1 MESIRQKQIGSVV
14 KRAFSDI
21 LREDGVYIYGAE
33 PLITVTSVRM
43 SPDLNLAKIYCSV
56 YNVEDKQVPIL
67 QLEAEHARLRQEL
80 GRRLKR
86 QVRRI
91 PDFNVYLDD
100 TLDEMYKLNAL
111 FDRLHAEKQMGD
123 EEE

>member
-1 MESIRQKQIGSVV
+1 METIRQKQVGAVV

-21 LREDGVYIYGAE
+21 LREGGAYIYGSEA
-33 PLITVTSVRM
+33 LLTVTNVKM

-80 GRRLKR
+80 GRKLKR
-86 QVRRI
+86 QLRKI

-111 FDRLHAEKQMGD
+111 FDRLHAENQMGD